1 MRGGTLSHLNPMTI
15 AAAVALAALAAGV
28 PAAAPDA
35 QPPDAQRILEVAERA
50 RTGGWDA
57 FAFDVRI
64 TDESASGPRAVTN
77 YQVLVKGALQTLVR
91 FSDPGDKGKVLLM
104 VEEGMWFYLPSA
116 SRPIRVTPLQRLA
129 GNASNG
135 DVAQTD
141 FAVLYSA
148 KVVGEEDL
156 GGRAAWVLEL
166 TARRKGATYRSA
178 RYWVSK
184 DGLPLQAELR
194 LTSDKPS
201 KLVHFEEYQ
210 DVAGRRLLKRQVI
223 VDLLRNDRPRTVLEY
238 RNYGARE
245 LPDRFFNKN
254 YLGEL

>member
-1 MRGGTLSHLNPMTI
+1 VSNRTAYT
-15 AAAVALAALAAGV
+15 ARAAVVAVGLVALGV
-28 PAAAPDA
+28 RPATPEPQAPDA
-35 QPPDAQRILEVAERA
+35 QHILEVAERS
-50 RTGGWDA
+50 RTGGWNA
-57 FAFDVRI
+57 FAFDVKI
-64 TDESASGPRAVTN
+64 TDESATGPRAVTN
-77 YQVLVKGALQTLVR
+77 YQVLVKGALQTLVK

-104 VEEGMWFYLPSA
+104 LEEGMWFYLPSA

-141 FAVLYSA
+141 FAVLYA
-148 KVVGEEDL
+148 ATVVGEEAVD
-156 GGRAAWVLEL
+156 GRPAWVLEL
-166 TARRKGATYRSA
+166 TAKSKGATYHSV

-184 DGLPLQAELR
+184 DGLFPVQAELR
-194 LTSDKPS
+194 LTSAKPS
-201 KLVHFEEYQ
+201 KLVHFEEFQ
-210 DVAGRRLLKRQVI
+210 DVGGRRLLKRQVI

>member
-1 MRGGTLSHLNPMTI
+1 MSNRTAHTTR
-15 AAAVALAALAAGV
+15 AAVVAIGMVALGV
-28 PAAAPDA
+28 RPAAPETQAPDA
-35 QPPDAQRILEVAERA
+35 QHILEVAERA
-50 RTGGWDA
+50 RTGGWEA
-57 FAFDVRI
+57 FAFDVKI
-64 TDESASGPRAVTN
+64 TDESATGPRAVTN
-77 YQVLVKGALQTLVR
+77 YQVLVKGELQTLVK

-141 FAVLYSA
+141 FAVLYA
-148 KVVGEEDL
+148 ATVVGEEAID
-156 GGRAAWVLEL
+156 GRPTWVLEL
-166 TARRKGATYRSA
+166 TAKRKGATYRSV
-178 RYWVSK
+178 RYWVAK
-184 DGLPLQAELR
+184 DGMFPVQAELR
-194 LTSDKPS
+194 LTSAKPS

-210 DVAGRRLLKRQVI
+210 DVDGRRLLKRQVI
-223 VDLLRNDRPRTVLEY
+223 VDLLRHDRPRTVLEY

>member
-1 MRGGTLSHLNPMTI
+1 VNNRTAYT
-15 AAAVALAALAAGV
+15 ARAAVVAVGLVALGV
-28 PAAAPDA
+28 RPATPEPQAPDA
-35 QPPDAQRILEVAERA
+35 QHILEVAERS
-50 RTGGWDA
+50 RTGGWNA
-57 FAFDVRI
+57 FAFDVKI
-64 TDESASGPRAVTN
+64 TDESATGPRAVTN
-77 YQVLVKGALQTLVR
+77 YQVL
-91 FSDPGDKGKVLLM
+91 LM
-104 VEEGMWFYLPSA
+104 LEEGMWFYLPSA

-141 FAVLYSA
+141 FAVLYA
-148 KVVGEEDL
+148 ATVVGEEAVD
-156 GGRAAWVLEL
+156 GRPAWVLEL
-166 TARRKGATYRSA
+166 TAKSKGATYHSV

-184 DGLPLQAELR
+184 DGLFPVQAELR
-194 LTSDKPS
+194 LTSAKPS
-201 KLVHFEEYQ
+201 KLVHFEEFQ
-210 DVAGRRLLKRQVI
+210 DVGGRRLLKRQVI

>member
-1 MRGGTLSHLNPMTI
+1 MGHRKPQVTGAALVLSM
-15 AAAVALAALAAGV
+15 LAATAR
-28 PAAAPDA
+28 PATPETPAPDA
-35 QPPDAQRILEVAERA
+35 QHILEVAERA

-57 FAFDVRI
+57 FAFDVKI
-64 TDESASGPRAVTN
+64 TDESAKGPRAVTN
-77 YQVLVKGALQTLVR
+77 YQVMVKGALQTLVR

-116 SRPIRVTPLQRLA
+116 SRPIRVTPLQKLA

-148 KVVGEEDL
+148 KVVGEEAVD
-156 GGRAAWVLEL
+156 GRPAWVLEL
-166 TARRKGATYRSA
+166 TARNKGATYRSA
-178 RYWVSK
+178 RYWVTK

-201 KLVHFEEYQ
+201 KFVRFEEYQ
-210 DVAGRRLLKRQVI
+210 EVAGRRLLKRQTI

>member
-1 MRGGTLSHLNPMTI
+1 VDHRNPRT
-15 AAAVALAALAAGV
+15 ARAALALVLLGEAVPPAG
-28 PAAAPDA
+28 ADAQAPDA
-35 QPPDAQRILEVAERA
+35 QHILEVAERA
-50 RTGGWDA
+50 RTGGWEA

-64 TDESASGPRAVTN
+64 TDESARGPRAVTN

-91 FSDPGDKGKVLLM
+91 FSDPGEKGKVLLM

-141 FAVLYSA
+141 FAVLYTA
-148 KVVGEEDL
+148 RVVGEEEVE
-156 GGRAAWVLEL
+156 GRPAWVLEL
-166 TARRKGATYRSA
+166 TARNKGATYRSA

-184 DGLPLQAELR
+184 DGLFPLQAELR
-194 LTSDKPS
+194 LTSDKAS

-245 LPDRFFNKN
+245 LPDRYFNKN